1 MNNNKSYAAGFNW
14 RHSDRTAK
22 RSGWLCDLAVAL
34 AVALA
39 MSLLLLVG
47 DAHAQSRTMQISGA
61 TRTAM
66 VTVTVGKSQDVRT
79 GTSFVDVMVGDPEV
93 ADVNPLTDHSL
104 SILGKKIGT
113 TRVSVYAEGKKL
125 IGIFDVE
132 VTYDITRLTNEL
144 RRRFAGSRCKAST
157 VNGRIMLSGE
167 VADAAT
173 LDKAVTIARQF
184 GPEIIN
190 SVSVSQPQQ
199 VMLEVRF
206 IEISRTAGRE
216 LGVQWNRFGGNSTAN
231 IGNRNPAANLPITPA
246 APLQSGDPAAPTTPP
261 FAHAATAAGV
271 ISGASPFGFLIGRL
285 VASGVSTDVLINA
298 LEQKGIA
305 RSLAEPNLVAL
316 SGDTASFLAGGEYP
330 IPVAG
335 SLGQVTVDYKKY
347 GVGLA
352 FTPTVLGHGLIN
364 MKIEPEVSSID
375 TTHSV
380 TVANGISVPA
390 LIVRR
395 ASTTVELRDG
405 QSFVIGGL
413 LQSNNQ
419 NQIEQLPWLGSVPV
433 LGALFS
439 SKSYQKNETDLAII
453 VTPHLVRPA
462 RPGDVDQD
470 AGRRHAAAERRR
482 LLPARQDR
490 DDEGR
495 GACAHACHGAGR
507 RRRRQPFTGHMLD
520 MPRGVSDAVHPV
532 KPCARSRSPRC
543 SPRSPAARNISIA
556 ATRSRSAPATRSRPT
571 RSPRW
576 SIPGRATAPT
586 ATSPS
591 TAPRWKAPFERYRTN
606 RVIQPKGTGTSN
618 TYEQSQGAQNNTAPV
633 GPTVNQ
639 PVGPVK

>member
-1 MNNNKSYAAGFNW
+1 VNNKNEFAAGFSW
-14 RHSDRTAK
+14 RRSDRTEE
-22 RSGWLCDLAVAL
+22 RGGWLRDLAIAL
-34 AVALA
+34 AIAVAA
-39 MSLLLLVG
+39 SLLCMAG
-47 DAHAQSRTMQISGA
+47 DVHAQQRTIQIAGA

-66 VTVTVGKSQDVRT
+66 VTVTIGKSQDVRT
-79 GTSFVDVMVGDPEV
+79 GDSFVDVMVGDPEV
-93 ADVNPLTDHSL
+93 ADVNPLTDHTL

-113 TRVSVYAEGKKL
+113 TRVSVYSEGKKL
-125 IGIFDVE
+125 AGIFDVE
-132 VTYDITRLTNEL
+132 VSYDITRLSNEL
-144 RRRFAGSRCKAST
+144 KRRFPGSRLQAST

-190 SVSVSQPQQ
+190 SVSVMSPQQ

-216 LGVQWNRFGGNSTAN
+216 LGVQWNRFGGNSITN
-231 IGNRNPAANLPITPA
+231 IGNQTPAGNLPITP
-246 APLQSGDPAAPTTPP
+246 SGGNGNFGNPGVTSGGING
-261 FAHAATAAGV
+261 AATDVLRTAGVAAGV

-285 VASGVSTDVLINA
+285 VSSGVSADVAINA

-330 IPVAG
+330 IPVSG
-335 SLGQVTVDYKKY
+335 SFGQVTVDYKKY

-364 MKIEPEVSSID
+364 LKIEPEVSQID

-380 TVANGISVPA
+380 SVANGISVPA

-405 QSFVIGGL
+405 QSFMIGGL
-413 LQSNNQ
+413 LQDDNK
-419 NQIEQLPWLGSVPV
+419 NQIDQLPWLGSIPV

-462 RPGDVDQD
+462 RPGDVIRTPTDDTLPPND
-470 AGRRHAAAERRR
+470 ADFFLLGKTEVTREEARALTPVTARVAAAG
-482 LLPARQDR
+482 DR
-490 DDEGR
+490 
-495 GACAHACHGAGR
+495 
-507 RRRRQPFTGHMLD
+507 PFTGHMLD
-520 MPRGVSDAVHPV
+520 LPRGISDA
-532 KPCARSRSPRC
+532 A
-543 SPRSPAARNISIA
+543 
-556 ATRSRSAPATRSRPT
+556 
-571 RSPRW
+571 
-576 SIPGRATAPT
+576 
-586 ATSPS
+586 
-591 TAPRWKAPFERYRTN
+591 
-606 RVIQPKGTGTSN
+606 IQ
-618 TYEQSQGAQNNTAPV
+618 
-633 GPTVNQ
+633 
-639 PVGPVK
+639 